1 MNLLFVCT
9 YNKMRSST
17 AETIFSS
24 HPEHE
29 VRSAGT
35 ETNGG
40 TRLTAEIIKW
50 AGKIF
55 VMERKHRDYILDKF
69 PDDDVAG
76 KIIVLNIP
84 DRYLYMDPKLVRLL
98 KTRVPPHIK

>member
-9 YNKMRSST
+9 YNKMRSAT

-24 HPEHE
+24 DPVHE

-40 TRLTAEIIKW
+40 TKLAAEHLQW
-50 AGKIF
+50 ASMIF
-55 VMERKHRDYILDKF
+55 VMERKHREYILEKF
-69 PDDDVAG
+69 PYDDVTG

-84 DRYLYMDPKLVRLL
+84 DRYLYMEPKLVKLL
-98 KTRVPPHIK
+98 KTRVSRHIK